1 MFLQYS
7 STVIIEGRYDMK
19 CTLAVLVVLNLLF
32 LAWPLSGEE
41 SLVPVAHVSFL
52 EGNLAIT
59 NRDGNTH
66 GAVVNFPVVAGDI
79 LRTDGD
85 GRAEIQFGN
94 GTLMRI
100 DKDSELLVSTILAPL
115 LTYERWKVTT
125 LKLNRGAVYVIS
137 NIYNQEM
144 LQVVSEDVAVN
155 FLRNTNVEIRL
166 EPEKGT
172 QVISHFGKADLLVA
186 GEDGKDKSGVIKG
199 KNAATVSKTG
209 EIKAFEYQKGGDFW
223 LWNEGVNEH
232 FKELHEGKSYV
243 PDKILRHAHLQ
254 LWAERWSSSF
264 GEWVYD
270 KMFGYIWKPAGD
282 FAHDRTRRPFYNGKT
297 ATVNGVVYVIPDS
310 PWGWAPAHLGTWV
323 FIKKWGWTWIP
334 GQGSGDVFT
343 PTVHTLMDWIWRTW
357 GSCNGFYAYL
367 DGGIRGWQNY
377 YKRYYFAE
385 YGNMVDYS
393 AFFKN
398 LKLHPDEA
406 PSFIRLLIHK
416 MQLMHPHRVKAL
428 LAEQSDEFID
438 KKQYKM
444 VKIEKEKLVR
454 PDLHSAVVVP
464 VRGVDAPK
472 ALISPVS
479 KGDIGVVSKQ
489 SGVGQAVR
497 LRHDWNPDRWWAVQ
511 NRVEIL
517 YSSQSNSIIVPKM
530 QFDSAKLTRGQ
541 RSEIHRTFNSDSSSA
556 RGFSGSYS
564 DGSSVSASGTGS
576 ASGGSTTKE
585 KK

>member
-1 MFLQYS
+1 
-7 STVIIEGRYDMK
+7 MK
-19 CTLAVLVVLNLLF
+19 RAVFIFTLTLL
-32 LAWPLSGEE
+32 LSVWSLFGEE

-66 GAVVNFPVVAGDI
+66 EAVTNFPVVVGDV

-85 GRAEIQFGN
+85 GRGEIQFGN
-94 GTLMRI
+94 GTLVRI
-100 DKDSELLVSTILAPL
+100 DHDSELLVGTILAPI
-115 LTYERWKVTT
+115 LTYENWKVTT
-125 LKLNRGAVYVIS
+125 LKLTRGAVYVIS
-137 NIYNQEM
+137 NTYNKEM
-144 LQVVSEDVAVN
+144 LQVVSDDAAVN
-155 FLRNTNVEIRL
+155 FPRNTNVEIRV

-172 QVISHFGKADLLVA
+172 RVVSHFGKADLLVV
-186 GEDGKDKSGVIKG
+186 GEDEKG
-199 KNAATVSKTG
+199 KISFIKSKSATMVNKTG
-209 EIKAFEYQKGGDFW
+209 QVDNVEYRKGGDFW

-232 FKELHEGKSYV
+232 FKELHAGKSYV

-270 KMFGYIWKPAGD
+270 KMYGYIWKPAGD
-282 FAHDRTRRPFYNGKT
+282 FAHDRYKRPFYNGKT
-297 ATVNGVVYVIPDS
+297 ATVNGVVYVIPDY

-343 PTVHTLMDWIWRTW
+343 PTVHTLMDWIWGIW

-367 DGGIRGWQNY
+367 DGGVRGWRNY
-377 YKRYYFAE
+377 YETYYQAQ

-416 MQLMHPHRVKAL
+416 MQLMHPHRVKEL
-428 LAEQSDEFID
+428 LAEQSDDFID
-438 KKQYKM
+438 KKQYEM
-444 VKIEKEKLVR
+444 VKIEKGKLVR
-454 PDLHSAVVVP
+454 PGLHSAVVVP

-472 ALISPVS
+472 ALIRPVS
-479 KGDIGVVSKQ
+479 KGDIGVVSKS
-489 SGVGQAVR
+489 SGFGQAIR
-497 LRHDWNPDRWWAVQ
+497 LRHDWNPDRQWAAQ
-511 NRVEIL
+511 NRVELL

-530 QFDSAKLTRGQ
+530 QFDSASLTRSQ
-541 RSEIHRTFNSDSSSA
+541 RAQISHSFKTDNAFTKGYSGSDSSST
-556 RGFSGSYS
+556 
-564 DGSSVSASGTGS
+564 SSSASGSGN